1 MNLRVT
7 LSLAVLCLALS
18 VSAFAANVSVD
29 CNGPKPGSFPS
40 ITSALNSLVPAGPNV
55 ITVQGTCK
63 ENVFIFYYQNLTIQS
78 AHGTRAVIENA
89 ATPANI
95 VLQAFGCRGLLLLN
109 LVIEGGTD
117 GLLLNQASEAV
128 IQNLVVQDNSS
139 DGATA
144 QIGSTL
150 GIESSKFI
158 NNGGNGLTVGALSNA
173 TLATS
178 PGETIL
184 FSGNAGSGIAVDAAY
199 LQVNFGT
206 IRVEHNA
213 GAAVFVANGQLLIFG
228 GQSAGSGNVF
238 RDNGEGIDLFD
249 SSSGRFFGDN
259 IIENNGE
266 VGLQV
271 VSGSSVDF
279 FGQTLPDGTILAT
292 TIAGHSGPG
301 VNVVR
306 SSAANFNG
314 PHFIRRN
321 GSASDLSRSG
331 IRVEHSSVTVAGTN
345 INGNTGPGITADE
358 SSTINVLAN
367 AVIRGNTEDGVHLAI
382 QSNGGFSQPISIAG
396 NGGASIACDTTSVAF
411 GDFTGIKNIN
421 CSLLA
426 SGGSDTATKGRLVM
440 H

>member
-1 MNLRVT
+1 MNLRVK

-18 VSAFAANVSVD
+18 LSAFAANVSVD

-40 ITSALNSLVPAGPNV
+40 ITAALNSLVPAGPNV

-78 AHGTRAVIENA
+78 APGLTAVIENA
-89 ATPANI
+89 ANPANI
-95 VLQAFGCRGLLLLN
+95 VVQAFGCRGLVLLN
-109 LVIEGGTD
+109 LVIEGGTI
-117 GLLLNQASEAV
+117 GLLINQASEAV
-128 IQNLVVQDNSS
+128 IQNLVIKNNTA

-150 GIESSKFI
+150 GVESSKFI
-158 NNGGNGLTVGALSNA
+158 NNGGNGLTVAAMSNA

-184 FSGNAGSGIAVDAAY
+184 FSGNAGNGIHVDAAY

-213 GAAVFVANGQLLIFG
+213 GVGVFVANGQLLMFG
-228 GQSAGSGNVF
+228 GISAGVGNVF
-238 RDNGEGIDLFD
+238 QNNGEGIDLVD
-249 SSSGRFFGDN
+249 TSSARFFGN
-259 IIENNGE
+259 NLIENNGE

-271 VSGSSVDF
+271 VNGSSAHF
-279 FGQTLPDGTILAT
+279 LGGTLSDGSIEAT

-306 SSAANFNG
+306 SSSASFDG
-314 PHFIRRN
+314 PHIIRRN
-321 GSASDLSRSG
+321 GSTLDMFRSG
-331 IRVEHSSVTVAGTN
+331 IRVEHSNVTLAGTN
-345 INGNTGPGITADE
+345 IHGNTGPGITADE
-358 SSTINVLAN
+358 SSTVNVLAN
-367 AVIRGNTEDGVHLAI
+367 AVIQGNTEDGVRLAI
-382 QSNGGFSQPISIAG
+382 QSNGGFFPPISITG

-411 GDFTGIKNIN
+411 GDFTGIKNVN
-421 CSLLA
+421 CSHLA
-426 SGGSDTATKGRLVM
+426 PGVSDSATKRRLVM